1 MTSAYQPSPDRYATM
16 PYARTGRSGLML
28 PKVSL
33 GLWQN
38 FGDDRAFAVQRAIL
52 LRAFDSGVTHFDL
65 ANNYGP
71 PYGSAERNFGRH
83 YAADLRPYRDE
94 IVVSTK
100 AGFDMWPGPYGDFGS
115 RKHML
120 ASLDASLARTGLDYV
135 DIFYHHRPDPA
146 TPIEETMGA
155 LASAVAQGKALYVGV
170 SNHDAEE
177 TRRASEAL
185 AGYGVRLLVVQPQYS
200 MFTRGP
206 ESGLLAAVGDLG
218 VGAVVYSPL
227 EQGLLTD
234 RYLSGRIPA
243 DSRAVIG
250 RDLEGSTV
258 GETYRRRALALQA
271 IAAERGQTLAQLALT
286 WVLRDEVVTSAVIGA
301 SSVAQL
307 EQNLAALESPPLTPE
322 ELRRIDALAIDG
334 TTLTT

>member
-1 MTSAYQPSPDRYATM
+1 MTSMYRPSPDRYSAM
-16 PYARTGRSGLML
+16 RYARTGQSGLLL
-28 PKVSL
+28 PKLSL

-52 LRAFDSGVTHFDL
+52 LRAFDAGVTHFDL

-71 PYGSAERNFGRH
+71 PYGSAEENFGRH
-83 YAADLRPYRDE
+83 FAADLRPHRDE

-100 AGFDMWPGPYGDFGS
+100 AGFDMWAGPYGDHGS
-115 RKHML
+115 RKYLL
-120 ASLDASLARTGLDYV
+120 ASLDASLARMGLDYV
-135 DIFYHHRPDPA
+135 DIFYHHRPDPD

-170 SNHDAEE
+170 SNYNAEE
-177 TRRASEAL
+177 TRRAKEVL
-185 AGYGVRLLVVQPQYS
+185 DGLGVRLLLVQPQYS

-206 ESGLLAAVGDLG
+206 ESGVLAAVADLG
-218 VGAVVYSPL
+218 IGAIVYSPL

-243 DSRAVIG
+243 DSRAAIG
-250 RDLEGSTV
+250 QDLEANTV
-258 GETYRRRALALQA
+258 GEVYRARARALQS
-271 IAAERGQTLAQLALT
+271 IATERGQTLAQLALT
-286 WVLRDEVVTSAVIGA
+286 WVLRDSVVTSAVIGA

-307 EQNLAALESPPLTPE
+307 EQNLAAVDSAPLTPE
-322 ELRRIDALAIDG
+322 ELRRIDDHAIDG
-334 TTLTT
+334 TLLDS

>member
-1 MTSAYQPSPDRYATM
+1 MTSVYRPSSDRYEAMT
-16 PYARTGRSGLML
+16 YARTGRSGLML

-71 PYGSAERNFGRH
+71 PYGSAEQNFGRH
-83 YAADLRPYRDE
+83 FAADLRPYRDE

-100 AGFDMWPGPYGDFGS
+100 AGFDMWAGPYGDHGS
-115 RKHML
+115 RKHLL
-120 ASLDASLARTGLDYV
+120 ASLDASLARTGLDYF
-135 DIFYHHRPDPA
+135 DIFYHHRPDPD

-170 SNHDAEE
+170 SNYDAEE
-177 TRRASEAL
+177 TRRATEVL
-185 AGYGVRLLVVQPQYS
+185 ARQGVRLMLVQPQYS

-206 ESGLLAAVGDLG
+206 ESGLLATVGDLG
-218 VGAVVYSPL
+218 IGAIVYSPL

-243 DSRAVIG
+243 DSRVAIG
-250 RDLEGSTV
+250 RDLEGSAI
-258 GETYRRRALALQA
+258 GETYRGRALALQS
-271 IAAERGQTLAQLALT
+271 IAAERGQTLAQLALR

-301 SSVAQL
+301 SSVGQL
-307 EQNLAALESPPLTPE
+307 EQNLAALDSAPLTPE
-322 ELRRIDALAIDG
+322 ELRRIDEHAIDG
-334 TTLTT
+334 TSLTS

>member
-1 MTSAYQPSPDRYATM
+1 MTSAYRPSPDRYAAMT
-16 PYARTGRSGLML
+16 YARTGRSGLML

-38 FGDDRAFAVQRAIL
+38 FGDDRSFAVQRAIL

-83 YAADLRPYRDE
+83 FAADLRPYRDE
-94 IVVSTK
+94 IIVSTK
-100 AGFDMWPGPYGDFGS
+100 AGFDMWPGPYGDLGS

-135 DIFYHHRPDPA
+135 DIFYHHRPDPD

-170 SNHDAEE
+170 SNYDAEE
-177 TRRASEAL
+177 TRRATEVL
-185 AGYGVRLLVVQPQYS
+185 ARLGIRLLLVQPQYS

-206 ESGLLAAVGDLG
+206 ESGLLATVGDLG
-218 VGAVVYSPL
+218 IGAIVYSPL

-243 DSRAVIG
+243 DSRVAIG
-250 RDLEGSTV
+250 RDLEGSEV
-258 GETYRRRALALQA
+258 GETYRRRALALQS
-271 IAAERGQTLAQLALT
+271 IAAERGQTLAQLALR
-286 WVLRDEVVTSAVIGA
+286 WVLRDDVVTSAVIGA

-307 EQNLAALESPPLTPE
+307 DQNLAALDSPPLTPE
-322 ELRRIDALAIDG
+322 ELRRIDEHAIDG
-334 TTLTT
+334 TSLTS